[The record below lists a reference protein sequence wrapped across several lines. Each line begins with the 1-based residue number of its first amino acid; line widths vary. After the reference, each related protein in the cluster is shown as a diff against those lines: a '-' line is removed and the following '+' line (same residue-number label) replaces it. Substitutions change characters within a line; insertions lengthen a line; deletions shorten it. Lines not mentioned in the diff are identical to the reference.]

1 MPTLHYRTIHQD
13 VLDCLTEQVEE
24 LLLEELCATVD
35 HLFCSFRE
43 QHYASEAVKMNLHQ
57 CVISIVRVIQ
67 NMQGDERSLQ
77 SLEPM
82 ML

>member
-1 MPTLHYRTIHQD
+1 MLHRYIHDRSGIVMYQKEGMPTLHYRTIHQD

-24 LLLEELCATVD
+24 LLLEELRATVD
-35 HLFCSFRE
+35 HL
-43 QHYASEAVKMNLHQ
+43 
-57 CVISIVRVIQ
+57 
-67 NMQGDERSLQ
+67 ERSLQ